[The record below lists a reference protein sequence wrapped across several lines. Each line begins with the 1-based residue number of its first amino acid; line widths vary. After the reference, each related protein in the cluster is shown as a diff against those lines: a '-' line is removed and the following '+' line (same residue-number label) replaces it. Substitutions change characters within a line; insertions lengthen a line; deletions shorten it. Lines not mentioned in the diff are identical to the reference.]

1 MKTPS
6 PSVKTPVK
14 TPVKIPATDLHKPTA
29 DELLFLPL
37 GGSGEIGMNLNL
49 YGHAGK
55 WLMIDLG
62 VTFGGDET
70 PSIEVIMPDPAFIT
84 ERVQDLA
91 GLVLT
96 HAHEDHIGA
105 VPYLWPK
112 LRCPMYATPFT
123 ASVLRRKLKEAGLE
137 GKAKI
142 TEIPMSGKFK
152 IGPFELE
159 LITLTHSIPEPNAV
173 VLRTKLGTVLHTGD
187 WKLDPDPVIGET
199 TDEQALRRLGDGNVL
214 AMVCDSTNVF
224 VKGTSGSEA
233 DILPSMTKLIGA
245 RKGRVAVGCFASNVA
260 RLDTITRAAMAND
273 RQVALV
279 GRSLWRMTEAAR
291 ENGYLTDLPE
301 FIEEHDVGFFPKE
314 KIVMIC
320 TGSQGE
326 ARAALARIAKGE
338 HPHVHLEAGDAV
350 IFSSRI
356 IPGNEK
362 SISLLQNN
370 LIHSDVEVITDH
382 DEMIHVSGH
391 PARDE
396 LTEMYQWVRPQI
408 AIPVHG
414 EARHIRE
421 HADLAR
427 ACQVPQA
434 VEAANGAI
442 IRLAP
447 GPAEIIARVT
457 NGRLGLDGKTLVQM
471 TSEVVRHRHRL
482 GFNGVILISLVMNRR
497 GDLITDPQVTLEG
510 LLDGDPE
517 ADAKEDIADA
527 VADAVES
534 LSAGK
539 LENDG
544 EVAECARL
552 AARRW
557 FSKTHDKKPITRVHV
572 IRV

>member
-1 MKTPS
+1 
-6 PSVKTPVK
+6 
-14 TPVKIPATDLHKPTA
+14 
-29 DELLFLPL
+29 
-37 GGSGEIGMNLNL
+37 
-49 YGHAGK
+49 
-55 WLMIDLG
+55 
-62 VTFGGDET
+62 
-70 PSIEVIMPDPAFIT
+70 
-84 ERVQDLA
+84 
-91 GLVLT
+91 
-96 HAHEDHIGA
+96 
-105 VPYLWPK
+105 
-112 LRCPMYATPFT
+112 
-123 ASVLRRKLKEAGLE
+123 
-137 GKAKI
+137 
-142 TEIPMSGKFK
+142 
-152 IGPFELE
+152 
-159 LITLTHSIPEPNAV
+159 
-173 VLRTKLGTVLHTGD
+173 
-187 WKLDPDPVIGET
+187 
-199 TDEQALRRLGDGNVL
+199 
-214 AMVCDSTNVF
+214 MVCDSTNVF

-233 DILPSMTKLIGA
+233 DILPSMTALIGA

-260 RLDTITRAAMAND
+260 RLETITRAAMAND

-301 FIEEHDVGFFPKE
+301 FIEEHDVGFFPKD

-350 IFSSRI
+350 IFSSRV

-427 ACQVPQA
+427 QCQVPQA

-447 GPAEIIARVT
+447 GPAEIVARVT
-457 NGRLGLDGKTLVQM
+457 NGRLGLDGKVLVPM
-471 TSEVVRHRHRL
+471 TSEVVKHRHRL
-482 GFNGVILISLVMNRR
+482 GYNGVILVSLVMNWR

-510 LLDGDPE
+510 LLEGDLE
-517 ADAKEDIADA
+517 TDAKEDIADA
-527 VADAVES
+527 VADAVEN
-534 LSAGK
+534 LSAAK

-544 EVAECARL
+544 EIAEAARL

>member
-1 MKTPS
+1 VTEITS
-6 PSVKTPVK
+6 
-14 TPVKIPATDLHKPTA
+14 DFHKPTA

-37 GGSGEIGMNLNL
+37 GGAGEIGMNLNL

-84 ERVQDLA
+84 DRAKDLC

-105 VPYLWPK
+105 VPYLWPRLK
-112 LRCPMYATPFT
+112 CPLYATPFT
-123 ASVLRRKLKEAGLE
+123 ASVLRRKLTEVGLQNQ
-137 GKAKI
+137 AKI

-152 IGPFELE
+152 VGPFELE

-187 WKLDPDPVIGET
+187 WKLDPGPVIGET

-214 AMVCDSTNVF
+214 AMICDSTNVF
-224 VKGTSGSEA
+224 VEGTSGSEA
-233 DILPSMTKLIGA
+233 DILPEMTSLIKE
-245 RKGRVAVGCFASNVA
+245 RTGRVAVGCFASNVA
-260 RLDTITRAAMAND
+260 RLETITRAAMASD
-273 RQVALV
+273 RRVALV
-279 GRSLWRMTEAAR
+279 GRSLYRMVDAAR

-301 FIEEHDVGFFPKE
+301 FIEEHDVGFFPRE

-326 ARAALARIAKGE
+326 ARAALSRIAKGE
-338 HPHVHLEAGDAV
+338 HPHVALDQGDAV
-350 IFSSRI
+350 IFSSRV

-362 SISLLQNN
+362 AIGALQNN
-370 LIHSDVEVITDH
+370 LIHRGIEVITDR
-382 DEMIHVSGH
+382 DENIHVSGH

-408 AIPVHG
+408 AVPVHG
-414 EARHIRE
+414 EARHIHE
-421 HADLAR
+421 HAALAR
-427 ACQVPQA
+427 ICQVPQA
-434 VEAANGAI
+434 VEAANGSV

-447 GPAEIIARVT
+447 GPAEIIARVPH
-457 NGRLGLDGKTLVQM
+457 GRLGLDGKSLVPM
-471 TSEVVRHRHRL
+471 TSEVVKHRHRL
-482 GFNGVILISLVMNRR
+482 GYNGVILVSLVMNWR
-497 GDLITDPQVTLEG
+497 GDLIADPQVTMEGLLEG
-510 LLDGDPE
+510 LPE
-517 ADAKEDIADA
+517 AEAKSAMADA
-527 VADAVES
+527 VADAIEN

-544 EVAECARL
+544 EVAETARL